1 MSKIEAWEVL
11 IKRFSLPVEIFVME
25 GFNERLILFLGMITW
40 TSNRD

>member
-1 MSKIEAWEVL
+1 MSKIGTREVL

-25 GFNERLILFLGMITW
+25 GLNERLILFLGMIIR